1 MSIPA
6 DRLTLQT
13 RPWYREPWAWG
24 IMAAPLTAIVMG
36 VIMVTL
42 ASRSNDGL
50 VADDYYKRGLAINQT
65 LDRYERAR
73 VLGVEGALSFNA
85 ERTRV
90 RLSVPQARDEVL
102 TLRFVHPTRAG
113 LDQAVRLARTGG
125 GLYEGA
131 MTTPALGHWHLALE
145 DDAGTWRITG
155 VWSPSE
161 DAARLEPSA
170 LR

>member
-6 DRLTLQT
+6 DRIALQT

-24 IMAAPLTAIVMG
+24 IMAAPFAAIVMG
-36 VIMVTL
+36 VVMVTL

-73 VLGVEGALSFNA
+73 VIGVQATASFNA
-85 ERTRV
+85 DRTRV
-90 RLSVPQARDEVL
+90 RLSVPEAKDDAL

-113 LDQAVRLARTGG
+113 LDQTVRLERSAG

-131 MTTPALGHWHLALE
+131 MASPALGHWHLTLE
-145 DDAGTWRITG
+145 DANGTWRITG
-155 VWSPSE
+155 VWSPAE

>member
-1 MSIPA
+1 
-6 DRLTLQT
+6 
-13 RPWYREPWAWG
+13 
-24 IMAAPLTAIVMG
+24 MAAPLAAIFMG
-36 VIMVTL
+36 VLMVVL

-73 VLGVEGALSFNA
+73 VIGVQGTLSFNA

-90 RLSVPQARDEVL
+90 RLSVPQAKDDVL

-113 LDQAVRLARTGG
+113 LDQVVRLERTSA

-131 MTTPALGHWHLALE
+131 MAPPALGHWHLALE
-145 DDAGTWRITG
+145 DEQATWRITG
-155 VWSPSE
+155 VWVPSE